1 MQGFSK
7 FLMLFIKNVKIT
19 KSSITKNIILL
30 FLVIPEVGHFNSS
43 NSLKCGMKIGKSCNR
58 PTLKIF
64 DQKGDI
70 VEEEDITRKDTGKNY
85 IILRNKK
92 TNKVFIYL

>member
-1 MQGFSK
+1 
-7 FLMLFIKNVKIT
+7 
-19 KSSITKNIILL
+19 
-30 FLVIPEVGHFNSS
+30 
-43 NSLKCGMKIGKSCNR
+43 MKIGKSCNR

>member
-1 MQGFSK
+1 MEIMVFW
-7 FLMLFIKNVKIT
+7 
-19 KSSITKNIILL
+19 ITKNIILL

-43 NSLKCGMKIGKSCNR
+43 HSLNCGLKIDELCNR

-64 DQKGDI
+64 NQNGDI
-70 VEEEDITRKDTGKNY
+70 VEEEDAFKKDSAKNY

-92 TNKVFIYL
+92 TNKVICYLFRNYYY